1 MKQIT
6 AYKSNDGKIFE
17 SSEEARE
24 HERTK
29 PIVDWLRA
37 NGLLRYLPDLISK
50 DAIDFALALFVYHYG
65 DISEFLNKER
75 ESTLESRS
83 SSPFVDVG

>member
-24 HERTK
+24 HERMK
-29 PIVDWLRA
+29 PLVGWLRS
-37 NGLLRYLPDLISK
+37 NDMLGYLPYLISK

-65 DISEFLNKER
+65 DMSEFLNKER

-83 SSPFVDVG
+83 SSPFVDID